1 MEKFDENHWF
11 PIQPL
16 PVIEPVPVLPSDF
29 KTQNVHPYLAFY
41 QHDLKTESLSHTDPC
56 TLLAPD
62 NELGLLA
69 MLQET
74 GVIAKE
80 QQCKFCG
87 GKMHFHK
94 QGNTWYWI
102 CTRRVNGAKCNRGK
116 FAVRDGT
123 FFGNSHLPIDT
134 IVWIVWHFLHNLS
147 ENQCKQYTNIGK
159 SNKKTLVNWYA
170 KCREVCGTWIWANQ
184 PKLGGFG
191 KIVEMDESHFAG
203 APKYGKGRNLG
214 EDPWKHWNKWVF
226 GLTLRGSLEC
236 VLQSVDKSRSRAVL
250 LPVINDNCADGTI
263 FCSDGWKVYVKL
275 SENVDLADTMNFAVN
290 HTKNYVD
297 PITGAHTQTI
307 EGLWRHCKQ
316 FLPSY
321 GLKPRDLDSYLSAFM
336 WFRYVKQR
344 NLDVLKH
351 FFVCAAYSYVPRIS
365 KLPDGV
371 QVTIQADDKNI

>member
-1 MEKFDENHWF
+1 
-11 PIQPL
+11 
-16 PVIEPVPVLPSDF
+16 
-29 KTQNVHPYLAFY
+29 
-41 QHDLKTESLSHTDPC
+41 
-56 TLLAPD
+56 
-62 NELGLLA
+62 
-69 MLQET
+69 
-74 GVIAKE
+74 
-80 QQCKFCG
+80 
-87 GKMHFHK
+87 
-94 QGNTWYWI
+94 
-102 CTRRVNGAKCNRGK
+102 
-116 FAVRDGT
+116 
-123 FFGNSHLPIDT
+123 
-134 IVWIVWHFLHNLS
+134 
-147 ENQCKQYTNIGK
+147 
-159 SNKKTLVNWYA
+159 
-170 KCREVCGTWIWANQ
+170 
-184 PKLGGFG
+184 
-191 KIVEMDESHFAG
+191 MDESHFAG

-226 GLTLRGSLEC
+226 GLTLRGSLDC

-371 QVTIQADDKNI
+371 QVTIQADDKKI